1 MLVCA
6 DVWVCKPSQLFLD
19 AQMTASCECVKRTRS
34 MPYFFEKRT
43 LRDVAVSVLYSRSVS
58 SSLLVTS
65 SVPVAS

>member
-1 MLVCA
+1 
-6 DVWVCKPSQLFLD
+6 
-19 AQMTASCECVKRTRS
+19 MTASCECVKRTRS

-43 LRDVAVSVLYSRSVS
+43 LREVAVSVLYSRSVS

>member
-1 MLVCA
+1 M
-6 DVWVCKPSQLFLD
+6 FLD
-19 AQMTASCECVKRTRS
+19 AQMTASGECVKRTRS

-65 SVPVAS
+65 SVPVSS